1 MPVPRFIGEV
11 APDLLTIDEAA
22 AVLRIG
28 RTSAY
33 ELARR
38 GLATDGTDGLPVER
52 IGGLLRVSR
61 YRLETMIGGPITWP
75 PPGKACAERSPAADA
90 VGSIAPAS
98 APARRRTSR
107 RSGGDTQSRLP
118 FGA

>member
-1 MPVPRFIGEV
+1 MPVQRVDGGT
-11 APDLLTIDEAA
+11 APDLLTVEEAA

-38 GLATDGTDGLPVER
+38 GLATDGADGLPVQR

-61 YRLETMIGGPITWP
+61 YRLEAMIGGPITWP
-75 PPGKACAERSPAADA
+75 PPSQARPAVDQPGPAVTVVPMPTSRAPRKRRSTPADA
-90 VGSIAPAS
+90 
-98 APARRRTSR
+98 
-107 RSGGDTQSRLP
+107 QSHLP